1 MGVVCAGDGEVG
13 RGYGAGLEGFRRWKW
28 MGRGSRGVLPASAF
42 AMIRLAGARVDGSS
56 GRVFGGSAC
65 EAVGIG

>member
-1 MGVVCAGDGEVG
+1 MD
-13 RGYGAGLEGFRRWKW
+13 GFRRWKW
-28 MGRGSRGVLPASAF
+28 MGRGSRGASAF
-42 AMIRLAGARVDGSS
+42 AMIRFAGARADGST